1 MKTILSLISLLLI
14 SSAAH
19 AEYRTIESPFVTGM
33 QTMLD
38 AMRPREILK
47 DGSSRRYY
55 RSIESPFGDENYP
68 FESAIGAKPV
78 APELRVEGRWS
89 GKSGDGL
96 WIMDG
101 WVRFYN
107 QGEYNDARLLVG
119 KQLIFVGM
127 PESGEISRFEY
138 GLRGDLLALR
148 DSNGTLY
155 LYQRTSFPSR
165 PESEKSARSSSKEQP
180 QTYDKQ
186 QKRKNP
192 PQHGDRQLVR

>member
-1 MKTILSLISLLLI
+1 MKTILALLPLLLI
-14 SSAAH
+14 SNAAE

-47 DGSSRRYY
+47 DGSTRRYY

-68 FESAIGAKPV
+68 FESALGAKPI
-78 APELRVEGRWS
+78 APELRVEGRWT

-107 QGEYNDARLLVG
+107 QGEYHDARLLVG
-119 KQLIFVGM
+119 KQLIYVGI

-155 LYQRTSFPSR
+155 LYQRSSFPSH
-165 PESEKSARSSSKEQP
+165 SDVKKSRHPGSKEKTE
-180 QTYDKQ
+180 TYEKK
-186 QKRKNP
+186 QKRKKP
-192 PQHGDRQLVR
+192 PQHSDR

>member
-1 MKTILSLISLLLI
+1 MKTIFTLLSLLLI
-14 SSAAH
+14 SNAAE
-19 AEYRTIESPFVTGM
+19 AEYRTIESPFATGM
-33 QTMLD
+33 RTMLD
-38 AMRPREILK
+38 AMQPREILR
-47 DGSSRRYY
+47 DGSTRRYY
-55 RSIESPFGDENYP
+55 RSIKSPFGDENYP
-68 FESAIGAKPV
+68 FESAIGTKPI
-78 APELRVEGRWS
+78 APELRVEGRWK

-119 KQLIFVGM
+119 KQLIYVGM
-127 PESGEISRFEY
+127 PESGKISRFEY

-165 PESEKSARSSSKEQP
+165 SDKKSKRSGSKEKPESYEK
-180 QTYDKQ
+180 
-186 QKRKNP
+186 QKRKKP
-192 PQHGDRQLVR
+192 PQHSNR

>member
-1 MKTILSLISLLLI
+1 MKTIFTLLSLLFISN
-14 SSAAH
+14 AAE

-47 DGSSRRYY
+47 DGTARRYY
-55 RSIESPFGDENYP
+55 RSIESPFGEENYP
-68 FESAIGAKPV
+68 FESVLGAKPI
-78 APELRVEGRWS
+78 APELRVEGRWR

-107 QGEYNDARLLVG
+107 QGEYHDARLLVG
-119 KQLIFVGM
+119 KQLIYVGI
-127 PESGEISRFEY
+127 PESGKISRFEY
-138 GLRGDLLALR
+138 GLRGNLLALR
-148 DSNGTLY
+148 DNNGTLY
-155 LYQRTSFPSR
+155 LYQRSSFPSR
-165 PESEKSARSSSKEQP
+165 SDSKKSTHPDSKKKPE
-180 QTYDKQ
+180 TYEKQ

-192 PQHGDRQLVR
+192 PQHSNR

>member
-1 MKTILSLISLLLI
+1 MKITLALLSLLLL
-14 SSAAH
+14 SNTAH

-38 AMRPREILK
+38 AMRPRETLK

-55 RSIESPFGDENYP
+55 RSIESPFGEENYP

-78 APELRVEGRWS
+78 APELRVEGRWK

-107 QGEYNDARLLVG
+107 QGEYRDARLLVG
-119 KQLIFVGM
+119 KRLLFVGF

-138 GLRGDLLALR
+138 GLRGELLALR
-148 DSNGTLY
+148 DSNSTLY
-155 LYQRTSFPSR
+155 LYQRTSFPTRSDINN
-165 PESEKSARSSSKEQP
+165 ARHPGSKEKP
-180 QTYDKQ
+180 ETYEQQ

-192 PQHGDRQLVR
+192 PQHSDR

>member
-1 MKTILSLISLLLI
+1 MKTTLSLLSLLLI
-14 SSAAH
+14 SNAAE
-19 AEYRTIESPFVTGM
+19 AEYRTIESPFVTVM

-38 AMRPREILK
+38 AMRPREILR
-47 DGSSRRYY
+47 DGSTRRYY
-55 RSIESPFGDENYP
+55 GSIESPFGDENYP
-68 FESAIGAKPV
+68 FESAIGAKPI
-78 APELRVEGRWS
+78 APELRVEGRWK

-107 QGEYNDARLLVG
+107 QGEYHDARLLVG
-119 KQLIFVGM
+119 KQLIYVGM

-138 GLRGDLLALR
+138 GLRGNLLALR

-155 LYQRTSFPSR
+155 LYQRSSFPSR
-165 PESEKSARSSSKEQP
+165 SDIKKSRHPDSKEKP
-180 QTYDKQ
+180 ETYEKK

-192 PQHGDRQLVR
+192 PQHSDR

>member
-1 MKTILSLISLLLI
+1 MKTTLALLSLLLI
-14 SSAAH
+14 SNAAK

-38 AMRPREILK
+38 AMRPREILR
-47 DGSSRRYY
+47 DGSTRRYY

-78 APELRVEGRWS
+78 APELRVEGRWK

-107 QGEYNDARLLVG
+107 QGEYHDARLLVG
-119 KQLIFVGM
+119 KRLIYVGM

-148 DSNGTLY
+148 DGNGTLY

-165 PESEKSARSSSKEQP
+165 SDKKSKRHGSKEKP
-180 QTYDKQ
+180 KTYEKQ
-186 QKRKNP
+186 QKRKKP
-192 PQHGDRQLVR
+192 PQHRDR